1 MTKKQLS
8 FASAALAAVVATEG
22 TTDAHADDVKVST
35 PATTQVAPATTSTTG
50 NTVVLNQT
58 APKIDAT
65 ATTEAPKADAT
76 ATTEAPKT
84 DATATTEAPKADATA
99 TTEAPKADATATTEA
114 PKTDAPKAT
123 VKPVAPKATVTPKVT
138 QPKATVAAKRDDD
151 AMYNK
156 SSDYLENLNNKLT
169 QLLAKNADLDM
180 SDAQYD
186 AFLKEFYDDP
196 IDAYNALLDY
206 VEKYDIDDDDFND
219 LLDDFEEYING
230 FETDILDEDED
241 IDADEAIEA
250 NTGATTDTKHA
261 SSTATKQ
268 SNAVVSTQAQTRM
281 EKFHGSNAKTLPNT
295 GSDQQNG
302 LAVAGAALLAGL
314 GAVGFGLKK
323 HG

>member
-1 MTKKQLS
+1 MTKKQLL

-58 APKIDAT
+58 APK
-65 ATTEAPKADAT
+65 
-76 ATTEAPKT
+76 T

-114 PKTDAPKAT
+114 PKTVAPKAT

-169 QLLAKNADLDM
+169 QLLAKNPDLDM

-230 FETDILDEDED
+230 FETDLLDEDED

-261 SSTATKQ
+261 GSTATKQ

-323 HG
+323 RG

>member
-1 MTKKQLS
+1 MTKKQLL
-8 FASAALAAVVATEG
+8 FASAALAAVVATEC

-58 APKIDAT
+58 APK
-65 ATTEAPKADAT
+65 
-76 ATTEAPKT
+76 T

-114 PKTDAPKAT
+114 PKTDATATTEAPKTVAPKAT

-169 QLLAKNADLDM
+169 QLLAKNPDLDM

-196 IDAYNALLDY
+196 IDAYNDLLDY

-261 SSTATKQ
+261 GSTATKQ

-323 HG
+323 RG

>member
-1 MTKKQLS
+1 MTKKQLL

-58 APKIDAT
+58 APKT
-65 ATTEAPKADAT
+65 DAT

-84 DATATTEAPKADATA
+84 V
-99 TTEAPKADATATTEA
+99 
-114 PKTDAPKAT
+114 APKAT

-138 QPKATVAAKRDDD
+138 EPKATVAAKRDDD

-156 SSDYLENLNNKLT
+156 SSDYLENLNNKLA

-241 IDADEAIEA
+241 IDA
-250 NTGATTDTKHA
+250 NTGATTDTKNA
-261 SSTATKQ
+261 GSTATKQ

-302 LAVAGAALLAGL
+302 LAVAGVALLAGDFRHL
-314 GAVGFGLKK
+314 YGA
-323 HG
+323 

>member
-1 MTKKQLS
+1 MTKKQLL

-58 APKIDAT
+58 APK
-65 ATTEAPKADAT
+65 
-76 ATTEAPKT
+76 T
-84 DATATTEAPKADATA
+84 DVTATTEAPKADATA

-114 PKTDAPKAT
+114 PKTVAPKAT

-169 QLLAKNADLDM
+169 QLLAKNPDLDM

-230 FETDILDEDED
+230 FETDLLDEDED

-261 SSTATKQ
+261 GSTATKQ

-323 HG
+323 RG